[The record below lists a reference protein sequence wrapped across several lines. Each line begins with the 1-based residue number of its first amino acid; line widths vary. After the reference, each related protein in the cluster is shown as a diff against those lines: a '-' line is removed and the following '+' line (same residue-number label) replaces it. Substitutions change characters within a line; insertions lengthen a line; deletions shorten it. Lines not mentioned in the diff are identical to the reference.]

1 MRVDLAGRDITNH
14 LQLLL
19 RRSGYTF
26 NTTAEHELVRQIKE
40 KCCVVSFNASDQEH
54 QATQPKYQYQLPDG
68 SNIEIGNEAYR
79 APEILFQPDLI
90 GSESKG
96 IHDCMVK
103 SIMKADIDLR
113 RSLFSQMVLSGGST
127 LFPGFGDRLLNEI
140 RKHPLSPKDTKIRIA
155 APPERL
161 YSTWIGGSILASL
174 STFKSMWISKSEYLE
189 SGNRLFTS
197 DQQL

>member
-1 MRVDLAGRDITNH
+1 MKAILSLYASGRTTGVVLDCGDGVTHAVPVYEGFALPHSIMRVDLAGRDVTNH

-68 SNIEIGNEAYR
+68 SNIEIGSEAFR

-140 RKHPLSPKDTKIRIA
+140 RYLRI
-155 APPERL
+155 
-161 YSTWIGGSILASL
+161 
-174 STFKSMWISKSEYLE
+174 YL
-189 SGNRLFTS
+189 TS
-197 DQQL
+197 YLNI